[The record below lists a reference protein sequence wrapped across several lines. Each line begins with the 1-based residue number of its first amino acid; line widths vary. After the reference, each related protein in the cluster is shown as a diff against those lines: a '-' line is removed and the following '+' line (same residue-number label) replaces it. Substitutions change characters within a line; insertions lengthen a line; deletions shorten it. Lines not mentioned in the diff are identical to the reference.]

1 MWVQKSTQRLSAL
14 TERGGSSSRSKAV
27 SRPSRAPDGMGSM
40 PANPGIEPSAQPV
53 VIPGRASQHLT
64 PWPPHAA
71 GTDRPVH
78 GTGLAGIPSKK
89 TRLLEGD
96 SQNFRRAAR
105 ACEKKRGS
113 PFWGGGAVLGYPQRN
128 SFPSESEPIG
138 CHNWWPPPQNRP

>member
-27 SRPSRAPDGMGSM
+27 PRPSRAPDGMGSM

-64 PWPPHAA
+64 PWPPHA

-113 PFWGGGAVLGYPQRN
+113 PFGGGAVLGYPQRN